1 MNVYP
6 VTDVDRDLLL
16 AGADLEALLA
26 ERERERLEPDEQTE
40 TRPNV
45 RTVIRLETRAPGPD
59 YEADKWLV

>member
-26 ERERERLEPDEQTE
+26 EREKERLEPDEQTE

-45 RTVIRLETRAPGPD
+45 RTVIRLETGAPGPREGRD
-59 YEADKWLV
+59 AGD

>member
-26 ERERERLEPDEQTE
+26 EREKERLEPDEQTE

-45 RTVIRLETRAPGPD
+45 RTVIRLETEAPGPREGRD
-59 YEADKWLV
+59 AGD